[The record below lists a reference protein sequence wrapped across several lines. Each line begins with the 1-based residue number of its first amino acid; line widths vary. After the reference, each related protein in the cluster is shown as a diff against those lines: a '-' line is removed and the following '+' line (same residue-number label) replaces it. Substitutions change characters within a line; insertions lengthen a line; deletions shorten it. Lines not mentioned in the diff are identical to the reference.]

1 MNNSNDKM
9 NNSNDKMNN
18 SNDKMNNDVYRI
30 IINIKN
36 FKALDKEDINNIRDM
51 SNEDKMK
58 IILTYN
64 EMLTWVSDIITHEK

>member
-9 NNSNDKMNN
+9 ND
-18 SNDKMNNDVYRI
+18 DAYRRI
-30 IINIKN
+30 ILNIKN
-36 FKALDKEDINNIRDM
+36 CEELDKEDINNIRNM

-64 EMLTWVSDIITHEK
+64 EMLSWITDVIEREK

>member
-1 MNNSNDKM
+1 MNNG
-9 NNSNDKMNN
+9 
-18 SNDKMNNDVYRI
+18 NDKMNNDAYRI

-36 FKALDKEDINNIRDM
+36 CEELDKEDINNIRNM

-64 EMLTWVSDIITHEK
+64 EMLSWITDIIKLEK